1 MTAGISL
8 IAGKTGAHRAP
19 LQSDSTGKCTKGV
32 VMGRKVWA
40 LGGAGAVVVMII
52 VALVEQRAA
61 AQAGR
66 SQVPQFE
73 PEPLW
78 SQALPNKWVNGQVGG
93 VAVDSHDNVWV
104 FHRPA
109 TIPDGEKGASLS
121 PPQSECCIPAPPLL
135 EFDTNGKF
143 LQAWGGPGQGY
154 EWFSSEHAVFVDY
167 KDNVWLSGN
176 AKEDNQLLKFTNKGK
191 FLMQIGH
198 AGKNRGSNDTENLGG
213 PAGLFVYRK
222 TNELFVADGYFNHRV
237 IVFDADTG
245 AYKRHWGAYGKKPD
259 DNLKFPPRAQLIQGP
274 PPEGF
279 NNPVH
284 AVVVTNDDMVY
295 VADRTNNRLQ
305 VFKLDGTFIKE
316 VFISRNTLQ
325 NEGTVHA
332 FAVSPD
338 KDQKFLY
345 IVDGSNKAIRV
356 MNRQMLEM
364 VASVGGHAGHNAREF
379 FHIHGVAI
387 DSKGNLFLGEVNNG
401 QRYYKYAFKGMGPA
415 PAIASAR

>member
-1 MTAGISL
+1 M
-8 IAGKTGAHRAP
+8 KPR
-19 LQSDSTGKCTKGV
+19 
-32 VMGRKVWA
+32 MY
-40 LGGAGAVVVMII
+40 AVLVL
-52 VALVEQRAA
+52 ALVQQP
-61 AQAGR
+61 AQLARGQTNR
-66 SQVPQFE
+66 PPVPAFE
-73 PEPLW
+73 PDPLW
-78 SQALPNKWVNGQVGG
+78 SQALPNKWVTGQVGG
-93 VAVDSHDNVWV
+93 LAVDSHDNVWV

-109 TIPDGEKGASLS
+109 TIPEGEKGASLK

-143 LQAWGGPGQGY
+143 LQAWGGPSDKAQGY
-154 EWFSSEHAVFVDY
+154 EWFSSEHGVFVDS

-176 AKEDNQLLKFTNKGK
+176 AKEDNQILKFTKNGK

-198 AGKNRGSNDTENLGG
+198 SGKNRGSNDTENVGG

-259 DNLKFPPRAQLIQGP
+259 DNVKFPPRTQLIQGP
-274 PPEGF
+274 APEGF

-284 AVVVTNDDMVY
+284 AVVVTDDDLVY
-295 VADRTNNRLQ
+295 VADRSNNRLQ
-305 VFKLDGTFIKE
+305 VFRLDGTFIKE
-316 VFISRNTLQ
+316 VFIARNTLQ

-338 KDQKFLY
+338 KEQKFLY
-345 IVDGSNKAIRV
+345 IVDGSNKAIRIL
-356 MNRQMLEM
+356 NRQTLETL
-364 VASVGGHAGHNAREF
+364 ASVGGHAGHNAREF

-401 QRYYKYAFKGMGPA
+401 MRYYRYAFKGL
-415 PAIASAR
+415 R